1 MLKLQLDEFNRA
13 LKDTYISNRGVVN
26 LDDTASL
33 YDDIMLITA
42 SCGRGKTTYSLSIG
56 EDGLLAE
63 INRIRRKRN
72 LLDISQK
79 DIEPDD
85 VLFLSSRKGQK
96 HQQLKNKNVVCAIAN
111 DYQKQK
117 ELDFTGGRK
126 GKFRLTTA
134 HQYGHWIAMGQ
145 IEIPP
150 KIIIIDEIHSIFAET
165 VFCEELRQTL
175 AFIEE
180 HYSDMIKI
188 GLTATPQFLFNYVRN
203 DKIKFS
209 IIDKDLGAKYKVKN
223 INAYIKGSAETILKE
238 LKPQINHNNK
248 VIYYTQSATQC
259 YKLSVAFGAN
269 SAFLISDYNESKN
282 DDGRLLVDIM
292 QEYGIKQYILD
303 NEIFPADIDIIFINS
318 ACREGINIKDKAVNT
333 VICEAVD
340 LITIE
345 QILGRIRKDIENFM
359 IVCNYRNYE
368 RTKSNI
374 EQAEKFLNDVV
385 CASNPKEEMILQY
398 GRQEGNRNL
407 QKLVYRYNGEYRI
420 NEFAKAYL
428 EYINECYIQ
437 ISNYETNS
445 KCNYIKQV
453 ADRDLLLCADY
464 LGQLSRNAENGNI
477 TIETVWKA
485 TIQKNHDNALE
496 AFKSIE
502 TQWLDKP
509 LGKEEKTALCVALA
523 VVRDKGKKAGWN
535 TIKGMLLDGGYQ
547 ISDKRLGKER
557 KTVSVISR

>member
-1 MLKLQLDEFNRA
+1 MLKLQLDEYKRA
-13 LKDTYISNRGVVN
+13 LKGAYISNRGVVN

-33 YDDIMLITA
+33 YKDIMLITA
-42 SCGRGKTTYSLSIG
+42 SCGRGKTTFALSIG

-72 LLDISQK
+72 LLDLNFK
-79 DIEPDD
+79 DIEPDE

-117 ELDFTGGRK
+117 ELDFSGERR

-134 HQYGHWIAMGQ
+134 HQLGYWIATGQ

-165 VFCEELRQTL
+165 IFSEELRQTL

-180 HYSDMIKI
+180 YYADMIKI
-188 GLTATPQFLFNYVRN
+188 GLTATPQFLFDYIKN
-203 DKIKFS
+203 DKFKFS
-209 IIDKDLGAKYKVKN
+209 IIDKDLGAKYKVQN
-223 INAYIKGSAETILKE
+223 INAYIQGSAETILKQM
-238 LKPQINHNNK
+238 KPQINHNNK

-259 YKLSVAFGAN
+259 YKLSLAFGDN

-282 DDGRLLVDIM
+282 EEGRLLVDIM
-292 QEYGIKQYILD
+292 EEQGVKQYILD
-303 NEIFPADIDIIFINS
+303 NEVFPADIDIIFINS

-345 QILGRIRKDIENFM
+345 QILGRIRKDIRDFM
-359 IVCNYRNYE
+359 IVCNYRNFE

-374 EQAEKFLNDVV
+374 EQAKKFLDEVAS
-385 CASNPKEEMILQY
+385 ASNPKEEMILQY
-398 GRQEGNRNL
+398 GRQEGNSNL
-407 QKLVYRYNGEYRI
+407 QKLVYRYNGEYYI
-420 NEFAKAYL
+420 NDFAKAYL

-437 ISNYETNS
+437 VSNYQTKS
-445 KCNYIKQV
+445 KGNYVMEV

-464 LGQLSRNAENGNI
+464 LGQLSRYAENGNI

-496 AFKSIE
+496 AFKSVE
-502 TQWLDKP
+502 SQWLDKP

-523 VVRDKGKKAGWN
+523 VVRDKGQKAGWN

-547 ISDKRLGKER
+547 ITDKRIGKER
-557 KTVSVISR
+557 KTVSIISR